1 MPGYE
6 VAGWYGMLAPA
17 GTPPAIVAKL
27 NAELKNA
34 IADPAIRE
42 KFLAAGLVPVGS
54 TPEAMTASIQ
64 QDVPRFAAL
73 VKAIGIKPE

>member
-1 MPGYE
+1 M
-6 VAGWYGMLAPA
+6 
-17 GTPPAIVAKL
+17 
-27 NAELKNA
+27 KNA
-34 IADPAIRE
+34 IADPEIRE